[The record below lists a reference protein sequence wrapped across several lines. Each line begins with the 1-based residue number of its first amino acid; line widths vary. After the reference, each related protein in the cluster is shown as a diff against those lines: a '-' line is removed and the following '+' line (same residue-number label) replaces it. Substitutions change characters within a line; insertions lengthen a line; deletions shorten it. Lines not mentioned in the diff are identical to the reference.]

1 MPSDHEPNSDCR
13 LWALR
18 MIQVRYTVS
27 CQPLTMTLS
36 CGHCNLRSVL
46 LFRLLCHRALP
57 ITASL
62 IHLQGLLP
70 ASTSVYGAGYPQRR
84 EWDSVLRTEVQTKGT
99 LILNSGKGKPKEA
112 DLPSPSSLTGPK
124 CWVSKDLLRHHSW
137 TIRDTLAQRHIRRET
152 HSQTEL
158 LTWPGRKGEGRK
170 WGSTVS
176 FEDTPPM
183 I

>member
-1 MPSDHEPNSDCR
+1 MSTQNDPS
-13 LWALR
+13 
-18 MIQVRYTVS
+18 QVHSLLPAPHHDPV
-27 CQPLTMTLS
+27 LS
-36 CGHCNLRSVL
+36 CGHWDLRSVL

-62 IHLQGLLP
+62 IHLQRLL
-70 ASTSVYGAGYPQRR
+70 STNTSVYGAGYPQRK

-99 LILNSGKGKPKEA
+99 LILSSGKGTPKEA

-124 CWVSKDLLRHHSW
+124 CWVSKDLLRYHSW
-137 TIRDTLAQRHIRRET
+137 TIRDTLAQWHIRRET
-152 HSQTEL
+152 HSQTKL
-158 LTWPGRKGEGRK
+158 LTLPGRKRGGRE
-170 WGSTVS
+170 WGSMVS